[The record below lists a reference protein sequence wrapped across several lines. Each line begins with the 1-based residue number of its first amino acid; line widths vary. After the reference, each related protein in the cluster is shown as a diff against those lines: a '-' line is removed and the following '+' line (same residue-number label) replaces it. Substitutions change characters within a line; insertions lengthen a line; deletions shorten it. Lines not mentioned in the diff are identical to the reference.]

1 MQFLM
6 SILEHPV
13 LFVVLILCFMGF
25 ICMTY
30 EFILRLSGRGGMGD
44 GINLSSTRRSD
55 DNLGGQPPY
64 GLDGNRNANV
74 GDAEIEGAE
83 VIEDEDGND
92 TIEYIYGSDTD
103 NYLTKWTEDNPEV
116 GKETR

>member
-30 EFILRLSGRGGMGD
+30 EFILRLSGRNGMGD
-44 GINLSSTRRSD
+44 GINLSSARRSD
-55 DNLGGQPPY
+55 DNWSGQPPHW
-64 GLDGNRNANV
+64 LDENRNANV

-83 VIEDEDGND
+83 VIEDEDGNG